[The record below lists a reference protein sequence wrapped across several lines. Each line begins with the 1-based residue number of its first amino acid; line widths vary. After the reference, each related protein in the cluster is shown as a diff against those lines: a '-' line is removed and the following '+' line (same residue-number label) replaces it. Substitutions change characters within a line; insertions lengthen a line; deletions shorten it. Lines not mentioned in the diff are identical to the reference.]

1 MRLMCWISD
10 NSGEK
15 RYNNTL
21 IRKLLF
27 DYNITPIVDN
37 IYTQEIWQ
45 IQGKPLDAIRT
56 IEFGLELPLR
66 PYIDEA
72 LSSLGYSN
80 EQLSNIIQANP
91 KILLGESSPDM
102 MEKAIKLGCNNV
114 VYTSYGKHLF
124 RIKLFGK
131 WYNIRLPFTTQVST
145 IKKFISKYP
154 NKVKYMFVNLDLNR
168 GRYKEIV
175 SFAKSK
181 NLTLII
187 YTELNQSVNQ
197 VYKDLCE
204 LIGVINERT

>member
-1 MRLMCWISD
+1 MCWISD
-10 NSGEK
+10 NNGEK

-114 VYTSYGKHLF
+114 VYTSYSKHLF

-131 WYNIRLPFTTQVST
+131 WYNIRLPFTTQIDT
-145 IKKFISKYP
+145 IKKFIDKYP
-154 NKVKYMFVNLDLNR
+154 DKVKYMFINLDLNR

-175 SFAKSK
+175 SFAKGQ

-187 YTELNQSVNQ
+187 YTELNQPINQ
-197 VYKDLCE
+197 IYKDLSE
-204 LIGVINERT
+204 LIGIINE

>member
-10 NSGEK
+10 NNGEK

-27 DYNITPIVDN
+27 DDNITPIVDN

-45 IQGKPLDAIRT
+45 IQGKPLDAIKT

-124 RIKLFGK
+124 RIKLFSK
-131 WYNIRLPFTTQVST
+131 WYNIRLPFTTQIDT
-145 IKKFISKYP
+145 IKKFIDKYP
-154 NKVKYMFVNLDLNR
+154 DKVKYMFINLDLNR

-175 SFAKSK
+175 SFAKNK

-187 YTELNQSVNQ
+187 YTELNQSTNQ

-204 LIGVINERT
+204 LIEVINE